1 MVDFQKIGDDIY
13 KFFVDYILTP
23 LQNEFVG
30 VNCVINIIDI
40 LLLTILIFGVY
51 RFIRKRRAGKLA
63 IGLIFI
69 VFMTAISS
77 LLGMRA
83 IGLVLTNFYQVGI
96 IAILIVF
103 QPELR
108 AALEKVGNTSIIS
121 RIKKIASSENR
132 RYIAFV
138 NESVESICNAVFDMS
153 REKVGALIVIERE
166 TKLGEYIDTGV
177 KLNAEISTE
186 LIKNIFFKN
195 APLHDGAMVIR
206 DLRVCAAGCFLR
218 ISEQEGLDSELGTRH
233 RAAIGVSE
241 VSDAAVIVVSEE
253 TGIVSLATDGSIR
266 RGLDRETLKRELLL
280 MLMTSTDE
288 GKVKSE
294 KGEAQNG

>member
-1 MVDFQKIGDDIY
+1 M
-13 KFFVDYILTP
+13 
-23 LQNEFVG
+23 
-30 VNCVINIIDI
+30 
-40 LLLTILIFGVY
+40 
-51 RFIRKRRAGKLA
+51 
-63 IGLIFI
+63 
-69 VFMTAISS
+69 
-77 LLGMRA
+77 
-83 IGLVLTNFYQVGI
+83 
-96 IAILIVF
+96 
-103 QPELR
+103 
-108 AALEKVGNTSIIS
+108 
-121 RIKKIASSENR
+121 
-132 RYIAFV
+132 